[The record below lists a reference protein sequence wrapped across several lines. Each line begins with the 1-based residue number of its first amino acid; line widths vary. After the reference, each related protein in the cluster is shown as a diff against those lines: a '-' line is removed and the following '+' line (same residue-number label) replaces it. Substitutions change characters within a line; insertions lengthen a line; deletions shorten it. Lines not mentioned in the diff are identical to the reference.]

1 MIWGYVYVM
10 RGVTLRSKIGITKY
24 PYARQ
29 RNVDKTTR
37 GDIRIVVCYRFVFPR
52 FVEGLLHTVFSVF
65 RTRVNGSGGTEYF
78 WIPYQ
83 ITAFALTVV
92 WFVSLMITITMFFLA
107 VIFYQNDADIN
118 GVLIQLEDI
127 ILIITNAA

>member
-52 FVEGLLHTVFSVF
+52 FVEGLLHTVFSAF

-78 WIPYQ
+78 WLPYP
-83 ITAFALTVV
+83 ITAFILTLT
-92 WFVSLMITITMFFLA
+92 WFISLLLSILSVFFC
-107 VIFYQNDADIN
+107 
-118 GVLIQLEDI
+118 I
-127 ILIITNAA
+127 ILYQSNGSIDNALEKILEIINNL